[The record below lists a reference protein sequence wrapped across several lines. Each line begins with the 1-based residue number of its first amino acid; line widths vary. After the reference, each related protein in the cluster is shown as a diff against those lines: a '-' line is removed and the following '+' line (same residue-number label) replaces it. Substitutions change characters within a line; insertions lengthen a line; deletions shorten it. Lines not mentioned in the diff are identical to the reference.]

1 MIKFLYNGRQLP
13 FGLISSM
20 LFFGLVITPQFLFGQ
35 YAGGIGRGDTLSVRD
50 TFSLEGPAFS
60 PSYAGGSG
68 RGDTLASLIGY
79 YLDGPCANPP
89 ALSCPSSFAVCNTAE
104 PITLSGATPVGGTY
118 TGTKV
123 VNGVF
128 DPTASGVGV
137 FAITYSYTDTAG
149 CTNSCSFNI
158 SVIGTPTINSPG
170 DSVFCKKYFL
180 PYLIGGG
187 NYFTEP
193 NGGGTLLM
201 AGDSIEGSQQV
212 FIFAE
217 SATTPNC
224 IAQDS
229 FDLTLDNQP
238 PAGTCPDSADVFL
251 LWEGGSLL
259 AASLSTNF
267 SDNCDGSA
275 IELAFSSDF
284 LVDSLHFSCNDAAQ
298 GSQSIQLFIRDS
310 SGNQRMCNLTRFF
323 NQGSEC
329 FCLESPVNL
338 SGNLNQGVY
347 AGQTT
352 LQSQG
357 VVEADSTVG
366 FRAGATIT
374 LNPGFHAKYGSAFSA
389 QIDDCIPGNQQGPPL
404 DQPGD
409 LFNLRSQD
417 DAISRSGVEAF
428 SPHSTAQQLSLHTYP
443 NPFRE
448 GLNLA
453 FQLPAPSPVTIRL
466 QSIDGRIGH
475 LLIQDKNMAA
485 GNHQLRLQEGSL
497 PTGVFIITLQ
507 TNTGMAVQKIIK
519 VE

>member
-1 MIKFLYNGRQLP
+1 MILSIYKDRQLP
-13 FGLISSM
+13 FGLLVFLM
-20 LFFGLVITPQFLFGQ
+20 FFGMLAAPQLLFGQ
-35 YAGGIGRGDTLSVRD
+35 YAGGVGRGDTLSVRD
-50 TFSLEGPAFS
+50 TFSIAGPAYA
-60 PSYAGGSG
+60 PSYAGGVG
-68 RGDTLASLIGY
+68 RGDTLASLVGF

-89 ALSCPSSFAVCNTAE
+89 VVTCPSNFAVCNTAD
-104 PITLSGATPVGGTY
+104 PITLSGATPAGGAY
-118 TGTKV
+118 SGSKV

-137 FAITYSYTDTAG
+137 FVITYSYTDTAG
-149 CTNSCSFNI
+149 CTNSCTFNI
-158 SVIGTPTINSPG
+158 SVIGTPTINSPE

-229 FDLTLDNQP
+229 FDLTPDNQP

-284 LVDSLHFSCNDAAQ
+284 LVDSLHFSCDDAAQ
-298 GSQSIQLFIRDS
+298 GSQVIQLFIRDS

-366 FRAGATIT
+366 FRAGTTIT

-389 QIDDCIPGNQQGPPL
+389 QIDDCIPGNQGPPL
-404 DQPGD
+404 NQSEAIN
-409 LFNLRSQD
+409 NL
-417 DAISRSGVEAF
+417 SRDNATLSAADGWL
-428 SPHSTAQQLSLHTYP
+428 STQSAVHQLSLQTYP
-443 NPFRE
+443 NPFWE
-448 GLNLA
+448 GLDLV
-453 FQLPAPSPVTIRL
+453 FQLPADSPVSIRL

-475 LLIQDKNMAA
+475 LLIKDKNMVA
-485 GNHQLRLQEGSL
+485 GSHRLRLEESAL
-497 PTGVFIITLQ
+497 PIGVYILTLQ
-507 TNTGMAVQKIIK
+507 TNSGIAVEKVMK